1 MKITDFDNLYNSML
15 KCKRGVLWKDSVAHF
30 LLNGIEEVSKLETQ
44 LENGTYKA
52 RPPYRFS
59 ITSPKPR
66 ELVSICF
73 RDRVY
78 QRSLNDNV
86 LYPTMTKSFIY
97 DNHAC
102 QIGKGTDKA
111 RERLKCFL
119 NRFHRKHG
127 CDGYVLQVDIHG
139 YYANMSHERTEEL
152 FKAKLSDEDFA
163 RTKNVLDWQYMGEN
177 GYNPGSQMIQ
187 IAGISYLDGFDHFC
201 KEKLKLKYYIRYMDD
216 IIVIHHEKAF
226 LEKCLE
232 EMKSEL
238 SNVCLSINEK
248 KTRIFRIKDGI
259 LFLGFVYRLKDT
271 GKVVMTINPKN
282 VKKQK
287 RKLKKMVRLSK
298 EGKRTKEEIDTAF
311 ECWKANAKKGDS
323 YSLVARIEKYY
334 KELWDENHETDNEPE
349 R

>member
-1 MKITDFDNLYNSML
+1 MGITDFDSLYESML

-30 LLNGIEEVSKLETQ
+30 YLNGIEEVLKLENQ
-44 LENGTYKA
+44 LNNGTYKA
-52 RPPYRFS
+52 RPPYCFT

-86 LYPTMTKSFIY
+86 LYPTMTSSFIY

-119 NRFHRKHG
+119 NRHYRKNG
-127 CDGYVLQVDIHG
+127 CDGYVLQIDIHG
-139 YYANMSHERTEEL
+139 YYANMNHQITEGL
-152 FKAKLSDEDFA
+152 FKAKLSDSNFE
-163 RTKNVLDWQYMGEN
+163 RTKNVLDWQYTGEN

-216 IIVIHHEKAF
+216 IIAIHNDKAF
-226 LEKCLE
+226 LKDCLGKME
-232 EMKSEL
+232 EEL
-238 SNVCLSINEK
+238 SKVHLTLNKK
-248 KTRIFRIKDGI
+248 KTKIFRLKDGV
-259 LFLGFVYRLKDT
+259 LFLGFKFRLTEK
-271 GKVVMTINPKN
+271 GKVIMTLDPNKL
-282 VKKQK
+282 KKQK
-287 RKLKKMVRLSK
+287 KKLKKLVELCK
-298 EGKRTKEEIDTAF
+298 QGKRTKEEVDVAF
-311 ECWKANAKKGDS
+311 ECWMANAKKGNTHN
-323 YSLVARIEKYY
+323 LIARMQKYY
-334 KELWDENHETDNEPE
+334 EELWK
-349 R
+349 